1 MSIDVN
7 KIIEESVKDII
18 DDDKEDQLL
27 QENEELVDGKKE
39 ETDEGLISEKQF
51 NESRDYLKAFVGEGK
66 KS

>member
-18 DDDKEDQLL
+18 DDDKEDALL
-27 QENEELVDGKKE
+27 QENEEHADKKE
-39 ETDEGLISEKQF
+39 ETDEGFISEKQF
-51 NESRDYLKAFVGEGK
+51 NESRDYLKAFVGDGK